1 MNERKLLLGWK
12 RITEYTGIS
21 RLLMIRYAYP
31 VHDCDR
37 QLISGTAYA
46 LIPTSL
52 TRTGRLSVHNIDITI
67 LGEQALAALMQRLS
81 EARGKHPVFAEGKY
95 HALGVIGEEYRELVY
110 AVEHETPE
118 RIRDEAL
125 DVAVTAL
132 RLWLGEHKVGAHE

>member
-1 MNERKLLLGWK
+1 M
-12 RITEYTGIS
+12 
-21 RLLMIRYAYP
+21 
-31 VHDCDR
+31 
-37 QLISGTAYA
+37 
-46 LIPTSL
+46 
-52 TRTGRLSVHNIDITI
+52 HNIDITI

-95 HALGVIGEEYRELVY
+95 HALGVIGGEYRELVH

-132 RLWLGEHKVGAHE
+132 RLWLGEDKVGAHE

>member
-1 MNERKLLLGWK
+1 M
-12 RITEYTGIS
+12 
-21 RLLMIRYAYP
+21 
-31 VHDCDR
+31 
-37 QLISGTAYA
+37 
-46 LIPTSL
+46 
-52 TRTGRLSVHNIDITI
+52 HNIDITI
-67 LGEQALAALMQRLS
+67 LGEKAL
-81 EARGKHPVFAEGKY
+81 AEGKY

>member
-1 MNERKLLLGWK
+1 M
-12 RITEYTGIS
+12 
-21 RLLMIRYAYP
+21 
-31 VHDCDR
+31 
-37 QLISGTAYA
+37 
-46 LIPTSL
+46 
-52 TRTGRLSVHNIDITI
+52 HNIDITI

-125 DVAVTAL
+125 DVAVAAL

>member
-1 MNERKLLLGWK
+1 MSVQHRRHEQDER
-12 RITEYTGIS
+12 
-21 RLLMIRYAYP
+21 
-31 VHDCDR
+31 V
-37 QLISGTAYA
+37 
-46 LIPTSL
+46 
-52 TRTGRLSVHNIDITI
+52 
-67 LGEQALAALMQRLS
+67 LAALMRRLS

>member
-1 MNERKLLLGWK
+1 M
-12 RITEYTGIS
+12 
-21 RLLMIRYAYP
+21 
-31 VHDCDR
+31 
-37 QLISGTAYA
+37 
-46 LIPTSL
+46 
-52 TRTGRLSVHNIDITI
+52 HNIDITI

-110 AVEHETPE
+110 AVEH
-118 RIRDEAL
+118 RDEAL

>member
-1 MNERKLLLGWK
+1 
-12 RITEYTGIS
+12 
-21 RLLMIRYAYP
+21 MIRYAYP

-37 QLISGTAYA
+37 ATHDGYGVCAYTDELDA
-46 LIPTSL
+46 H
-52 TRTGRLSVHNIDITI
+52 REAMSVQHRRH
-67 LGEQALAALMQRLS
+67 EQDERVLAALMRRLS